1 MRYFLTQ
8 PFDDRS
14 NILMTMRK
22 EDDRYSV
29 FDWTVDDQ
37 MLVDWETT
45 KTGTEIG
52 ARRSRLWKRRE
63 VKSFLLYLFNEIET
77 ALTALV
83 LFNDVTGYAQ
93 KTGLALVCPADLWH
107 LSSIPQFVVFINYL
121 LTHRDKV
128 GLLEFPVPKLGK

>member
-1 MRYFLTQ
+1 MRQAGSLSHELRQ
-8 PFDDRS
+8 V
-14 NILMTMRK
+14 L
-22 EDDRYSV
+22 
-29 FDWTVDDQ
+29 
-37 MLVDWETT
+37 
-45 KTGTEIG
+45 GTCQRN
-52 ARRSRLWKRRE
+52 AWHLSAQR
-63 VKSFLLYLFNEIET
+63 LFNEIET

-121 LTHRDKV
+121 LKHRDRV